1 MIEIEKGFK
10 LIMNE
15 NLEVFQGGTFNDHD
29 LVLVNIVG
37 EDIAKFQYQAL
48 YIVSGETAQ

>member
-10 LIMNE
+10 LILNE
-15 NLEVFQGGTFNDHD
+15 NLEVFEGGTFEDHD

-37 EDIAKFQYQAL
+37 EDYAKFQYQAL
-48 YIVSGETAQ
+48 YIVSGQTAQ